1 MAITPGV
8 IQTAITMGAQLQV
21 LIQSYLS
28 MPVLQASLL
37 QTSLVPS
44 VWTAGGVRIEPLTY
58 RTEYSADISEQLLI
72 NINGGKEFLTDNIA
86 ARPRTWKITGYIPG
100 SLISDVLS
108 QAASVDGSVVPQVLN
123 PLLGQLTMA
132 TDMFNAFMPSLKE
145 RQKYLEALFY
155 GRQTFQFKTRDNEY
169 IQNAV
174 MSSLIIERKAESQNK
189 LNIDVTIREINIL
202 SSTSLSSASVP
213 VSGSSSNVDP
223 NDLGSTTSTSV
234 VTPAIASQYHG
245 VAVGT
250 PINK

>member
-1 MAITPGV
+1 
-8 IQTAITMGAQLQV
+8 
-21 LIQSYLS
+21 
-28 MPVLQASLL
+28 
-37 QTSLVPS
+37 
-44 VWTAGGVRIEPLTY
+44 
-58 RTEYSADISEQLLI
+58 
-72 NINGGKEFLTDNIA
+72 
-86 ARPRTWKITGYIPG
+86 
-100 SLISDVLS
+100 
-108 QAASVDGSVVPQVLN
+108 
-123 PLLGQLTMA
+123 MA